1 MTVYLVRHGS
11 AGHRND
17 GEPGDID
24 RPLDP
29 AGVEQATNIAEDL
42 RGGPIVRVLSSPATR
57 CVETVSGL
65 AATMGLELELH
76 DSLYE
81 GTPIEMSWA
90 LLEWAATVNGDV
102 VLCSHGDVIPELISR
117 AQLRGMDIPGK
128 SGCAK
133 GSIWE
138 LRHDGDRF
146 TSGRYRKTASG

>member
-1 MTVYLVRHGS
+1 MTVFLVRHGS

-17 GEPGDID
+17 AEPGDID
-24 RPLDP
+24 RHLDP
-29 AGVEQATNIAEDL
+29 VGVEQAARIAHDL
-42 RGGPIVRVLSSPATR
+42 QDRPIVRILSSPAAR

-65 AATMGLELELH
+65 AATMGVELELH

-90 LLEWAATVNGDV
+90 VLDWAAGIDGDV

-117 AQLRGMDIPGK
+117 AQMRGMDIPGK

-133 GSIWE
+133 GSCWE
-138 LRHDGDRF
+138 LCHDGGRF
-146 TSGRYRKTASG
+146 TSGRYRKTPSA

>member
-1 MTVYLVRHGS
+1 VTVYLVRHGS

-90 LLEWAATVNGDV
+90 LLEWAATVHGDV